1 MATASRNVAS
11 PHGVSA
17 DAAGAIPTRHD
28 ATGTVITGADNSTHA
43 ASAGFGDRTDA
54 DAAGIGIEDHG
65 EAAQHWRDHGWVLVD
80 GLVPT
85 ADIDY
90 AVEELWN
97 LYPHPDEFHGGAAEH
112 RDRFV
117 GTSHDQGHRFG
128 KVGDD
133 GPAFRAEQ
141 FLGHILFPYTSQ
153 RLNRL
158 QVHPE
163 VIRFARLAMGDDDI
177 RIYQARIWGKYTGVT
192 NYEQPFHQDR
202 NHNVV
207 PDRLEP
213 GWWNLEG
220 FLYLSDVE
228 PDVAP
233 TELAGGPAD
242 AARPYD
248 GPPAGE
254 RICAA
259 GVRGSFLAYRPDV
272 WHRGVDLSR
281 PGGSRFLMSASFKP
295 GGADWIGY
303 DSVQPVS
310 TAKPWSKFAATC
322 TPEELALFG
331 APLPGHPYW
340 TPELVDALE
349 RRYPG
354 IAASPW
360 RDALR

>member
-1 MATASRNVAS
+1 MSTTDSAA
-11 PHGVSA
+11 GVGNRTDT
-17 DAAGAIPTRHD
+17 DAASVGI
-28 ATGTVITGADNSTHA
+28 ADLEA
-43 ASAGFGDRTDA
+43 
-54 DAAGIGIEDHG
+54 
-65 EAAQHWRDHGWVLVD
+65 AAQHWQEHGWVLVD

-85 ADIDY
+85 ADIDH
-90 AVEELWN
+90 AVEELWD
-97 LYPHPDEFHGGAAEH
+97 LYPHPDEFHAGDPAH

-117 GTSHDQGHRFG
+117 GSSFDQGHKFPE
-128 KVGDD
+128 DD
-133 GPAFRAEQ
+133 AEGAAFRPKQ
-141 FLGHILFPYTSQ
+141 FLGHILFPYTSP

-158 QVHPE
+158 QVHPN
-163 VIRFARLAMGDDDI
+163 VTAFARLAMGIDDI

-233 TELAGGPAD
+233 TEIAGGPTD
-242 AARPYD
+242 SSRPYD
-248 GPPAGE
+248 GPPEGE
-254 RICAA
+254 HFSAA
-259 GVRGSFLAYRPDV
+259 GNRGSYLAYRPDV
-272 WHRGVDLSR
+272 WHRGIDLTR

-295 GGADWIGY
+295 AGADWMGY
-303 DSVQPVS
+303 DNVQPV
-310 TAKPWSKFAATC
+310 TVGKPWISFAATC

-354 IAASPW
+354 IDASPW
-360 RDALR
+360 RNALS

>member
-1 MATASRNVAS
+1 MSTT
-11 PHGVSA
+11 
-17 DAAGAIPTRHD
+17 DAATGVGNRPD
-28 ATGTVITGADNSTHA
+28 ADTTSIGNGPDANAEGVGN
-43 ASAGFGDRTDA
+43 RTDA
-54 DAAGIGIEDHG
+54 DATSVGIADLD
-65 EAAQHWRDHGWVLVD
+65 EAALHWQEHGWVLVD

-85 ADIDY
+85 ADIDH
-90 AVEELWN
+90 AVEDLWD
-97 LYPHPDEFHGGAAEH
+97 LYPHPDEFHGDDAAH
-112 RDRFV
+112 RSRFV
-117 GTSHDQGHRFG
+117 GSSHDQGHKFG
-128 KVGDD
+128 KAGDD

-141 FLGHILFPYTSQ
+141 FLGHIMFPYESL

-158 QVHPE
+158 QVHRN
-163 VIRFARLAMGDDDI
+163 VVHFARRAMGLDDI
-177 RIYQARIWGKYTGVT
+177 RIYQARTWGKYTGVT
-192 NYEQPFHQDR
+192 NYEQPYHQDR

-242 AARPYD
+242 PARPYD
-248 GPPAGE
+248 GPPE
-254 RICAA
+254 SRRISAA
-259 GVRGSFLAYRPDV
+259 GIRGSFLAYRPDT
-272 WHRGVDLSR
+272 WHRGVDLRR

-303 DSVQPVS
+303 DNVQPV
-310 TAKPWSKFAATC
+310 TVGRPWIQFAATC
-322 TPEELALFG
+322 TPDELSLFG

-349 RRYPG
+349 HRYPG
-354 IAASPW
+354 IDASPW
-360 RDALR
+360 RDALS

>member
-1 MATASRNVAS
+1 MATASRSV
-11 PHGVSA
+11 G
-17 DAAGAIPTRHD
+17 TRTEAD
-28 ATGTVITGADNSTHA
+28 ATGVGNRPEANATGPGNRPDANASGVGIADV
-43 ASAGFGDRTDA
+43 D
-54 DAAGIGIEDHG
+54 
-65 EAAQHWRDHGWVLVD
+65 EAAQHWREHGWVLVD
-80 GLVPT
+80 RLVPT
-85 ADIDY
+85 ADIDH
-90 AVEELWN
+90 AVEELWD
-97 LYPHPDEFHGGAAEH
+97 LYPRPDEFHGGDAAH
-112 RDRFV
+112 RDKFV
-117 GTSHDQGHRFG
+117 GSSYDQGHTFG
-128 KVGDD
+128 RVDDD
-133 GPAFRAEQ
+133 GPAFRSKQ
-141 FLGHILFPYTSQ
+141 FLGHILFPYTSA

-158 QVHPE
+158 QVHPA
-163 VIRFARLAMGDDDI
+163 VTRFARLAMDTDDI
-177 RIYQARIWGKYTGVT
+177 RMYQARIWGKYTGVA

-220 FLYLSDVE
+220 FLYLSDVA

-242 AARPYD
+242 PSQPYE
-248 GPPAGE
+248 GPPEGE
-254 RICAA
+254 RISAA
-259 GVRGSFLAYRPDV
+259 GVRGSYLAYRPDV
-272 WHRGVDLSR
+272 WHRGVNLTR

-303 DSVQPVS
+303 DNVQPVS
-310 TAKPWSKFAATC
+310 TAKPWSRFAATC

-354 IAASPW
+354 IDANPW